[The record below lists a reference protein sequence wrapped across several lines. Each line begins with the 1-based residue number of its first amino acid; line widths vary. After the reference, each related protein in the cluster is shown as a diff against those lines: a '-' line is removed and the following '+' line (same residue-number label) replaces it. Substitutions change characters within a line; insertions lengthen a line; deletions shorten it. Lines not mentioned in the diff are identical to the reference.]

1 MTKILIALSAL
12 IVTSSATAQWAVYD
26 DQVKQQLVKINNVK
40 SIGDKKLSEFDKQAI
55 LSEKFET
62 KAPADPT
69 KYIGTVA
76 DCGDPKLNAH
86 HHNACLGLRNLR
98 LKTLEQTEAILV
110 KIDARRTE
118 LKNLISEAKKAKE
131 EAGILQR
138 YEFELQGLQA
148 HMQNDAMQ
156 LQALRDGYQQREKMY
171 EMQMAEARR
180 ATDTRPPNGA
190 VSFGAV
196 PFVKPPKNW

>member
-1 MTKILIALSAL
+1 MLKTLLALFAL
-12 IVTSSATAQWAVYD
+12 IGTTSATAQWAVYD
-26 DQVKQQLVKINNVK
+26 DKVKEQLVYINTVA
-40 SIGDKKLSEFDKQAI
+40 SLGDKKLSEFDKQAI

-62 KAPADPT
+62 KAPVDPT

-98 LKTLEQTEAILV
+98 LKTLEQTEAILI

-118 LKNLISEAKKAKE
+118 LKNLISEAKKAKDK
-131 EAGILQR
+131 AGVLQR

>member
-1 MTKILIALSAL
+1 MLKTLLALFAL
-12 IVTSSATAQWAVYD
+12 IGTTSATAQWAVYD
-26 DQVKQQLVKINNVK
+26 DKVKEQLVYINTVA

-62 KAPADPT
+62 KAPVDPT

-118 LKNLISEAKKAKE
+118 LKNLISEAKKAKDK
-131 EAGILQR
+131 AGVLQR

-196 PFVKPPKNW
+196 PFIKPPKNW

>member
-1 MTKILIALSAL
+1 MKNILLTILAMLA
-12 IVTSSATAQWAVYD
+12 TSSATAQWAVYD
-26 DQVKQQLVKINNVK
+26 DEVKKQLIKINNVK
-40 SIGDKKLSEFDKQAI
+40 SIGDRKLSEFDKQAI

-62 KAPADPT
+62 KALADPT

-76 DCGDPKLNAH
+76 DCGDPKLNAN

-110 KIDARRTE
+110 KIDARRSE
-118 LKNLISEAKKAKE
+118 IKNLISASKNADKD
-131 EAGILQR
+131 AGVLQR

-156 LQALRDGYQQREKMY
+156 LEALRDGYQQREKMY

-180 ATDTRPPNGA
+180 ATDTRPPNAA

-196 PFVKPPKNW
+196 PFVKPPKSW

>member
-1 MTKILIALSAL
+1 MLKTLLALFAL
-12 IVTSSATAQWAVYD
+12 IGTTSATAQWAVYD
-26 DQVKQQLVKINNVK
+26 DKVKEQLVHINTVA

-76 DCGDPKLNAH
+76 DCGDPKLNANH
-86 HHNACLGLRNLR
+86 RNACLGLRNLR

-118 LKNLISEAKKAKE
+118 LKNLISEAKKAKDK
-131 EAGILQR
+131 AGVLQR

>member
-1 MTKILIALSAL
+1 MLKILLTLLAL
-12 IVTSSATAQWAVYD
+12 IGATSATAQWAVYD
-26 DQVKQQLVKINNVK
+26 DKVKEQLVHINTVA
-40 SIGDKKLSEFDKQAI
+40 SIGDKKLSEFDKQVI

-118 LKNLISEAKKAKE
+118 LKNLISEAKKAKDK
-131 EAGILQR
+131 AGALQR